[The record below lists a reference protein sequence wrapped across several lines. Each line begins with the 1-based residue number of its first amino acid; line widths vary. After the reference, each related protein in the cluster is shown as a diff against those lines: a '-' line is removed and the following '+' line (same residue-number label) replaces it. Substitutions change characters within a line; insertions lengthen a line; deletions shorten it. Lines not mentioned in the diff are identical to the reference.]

1 MVSRNLFLFLLSSSF
16 GLGAYAD
23 ELINLSHVQ
32 TVRSAGIPKDSRQAA
47 RLLPVREG
55 SLYPH
60 LRKRD
65 GDLSV
70 LHLRDSVV
78 LHYGGIIEN
87 ERTHLANVTVQKPD
101 PDHPLILLEDMD
113 KLTQSIKCT
122 GDKMA
127 LEFKDKTAMDYA
139 IKQWDWVNDKTPDY
153 FYLITFH
160 QHEGCG
166 EVNDR
171 SSYKISAVAYDEST
185 LTTTLT
191 REQAS
196 WDETAQLFQLQV
208 STLEAP
214 LRTTRRE
221 IARRQLAELA
231 NRNAATLGLAVAACN
246 IVPLATFLVE
256 ECEPYKADPVKAFAT
271 AGKEAIG
278 AFRSKVAELLPAGSN
293 SLDGTIPAPWT
304 FNWGNEN
311 DETTILHFLGS
322 FDAFDY
328 ESKIACVGCYVK
340 SNPTLNM
347 KITRVKESVDID
359 FLFQPN
365 FKTKLNIAYQGTLEY
380 GNDING
386 VAEGINAVLEGF
398 IVGEF
403 LSFLPDVANGPGTSI
418 SVKGEVDMNFGFE
431 LDTGKGGIALHIGDE
446 ISASTPGWETF
457 SIKPIGEVRTMA
469 ATMEVSPYVRLGI
482 GLGFE
487 MLKGVFKR
495 GAFIG
500 LEAKHTWKA
509 VVGLKPNEEPEEPG
523 EEPEVSPCGNVAGIG
538 FEEGSTVDIVY
549 NVVIDPITKFV
560 IENVVG
566 FLGFKLPKTQGT
578 IVKISEPEPKRRCIP
593 FSKTK
598 LEIPPR
604 PQNQDLIQE
613 IKRHKINALKGASL
627 SVRGKD
633 GQMIKYRYEDLKCKD
648 GNTRLL
654 PFNEET
660 GGALF
665 AWCDGRAERDAIDE
679 QCSFRDFGCN
689 QQKASELKEEPAN
702 QFETV
707 GA

>member
-1 MVSRNLFLFLLSSSF
+1 MVSGNLFLFLLSSSL
-16 GLGAYAD
+16 GIGAYAD
-23 ELINLSHVQ
+23 QLINLSHVQ
-32 TVRSAGIPKDSRQAA
+32 TVRSAGTPKDSRQAA

-113 KLTQSIKCT
+113 KLTESIKCT

-139 IKQWDWVNDKTPDY
+139 MKQWDWVNEKTPDY

-166 EVNDR
+166 EVSDR
-171 SSYKISAVAYDEST
+171 SSYKISAVAYDDST

-191 REQAS
+191 REPAS

-208 STLEAP
+208 STLPAP
-214 LRTTRRE
+214 ERPSE
-221 IARRQLAELA
+221 IAKRQLADLIKQ
-231 NRNAATLGLAVAACN
+231 NPATLGLAVAACN
-246 IVPLATFLVE
+246 IVPLASLLVE
-256 ECEPYKADPVKAFAT
+256 ECEPYKVDPAKAFAA
-271 AGKEAIG
+271 AGKEALG
-278 AFRSKVAELLPAGSN
+278 EFRSKIAELIPAGQN
-293 SLDGTIPAPWT
+293 VLDGTIPAPWT

-311 DETTILHFLGS
+311 DNTTILHFLGS

-328 ESKIACVGCYVK
+328 ESKIACMGCYVK

-347 KITRVKESVDID
+347 KISRVRESVDID
-359 FLFQPN
+359 FTFQPN
-365 FKTKLNIAYQGTLEY
+365 FKTKLDIAYQGTLEY

-386 VAEGINAVLEGF
+386 VAEGINGVLEAF

-403 LSFLPDVANGPGTSI
+403 LSFLPDVANGPGTAVTI
-418 SVKGEVDMNFGFE
+418 KGEVDMDFGFE

-446 ISASTPGWETF
+446 ISASTPGWDTF

-469 ATMEVSPYVRLGI
+469 ATMEVSPYVRLGF
-482 GLGFE
+482 GLGFD

-495 GAFIG
+495 GVFIG

-509 VVGLKPNEEPEEPG
+509 VVGLKPNGEPEEPG
-523 EEPEVSPCGNVAGIG
+523 DEPELSPCGDVAGIG
-538 FEEGSTVDIVY
+538 FEEGSSVNIVY

-560 IENVVG
+560 LENVVG
-566 FLGFKLPKTQGT
+566 FLGFKLPKTDGT

-593 FSKTK
+593 FSKRK
-598 LEIPPR
+598 VEIPPR
-604 PQNQDLIQE
+604 PEARDIIKA
-613 IKRHKINALKGASL
+613 IKREKINARKGASL
-627 SVRGKD
+627 SIRAQNGD
-633 GQMIKYRYEDLKCKD
+633 MIQYRLEEFRCKD
-648 GNTRLL
+648 GSSHLL
-654 PFNEET
+654 PFNQLT

-665 AWCDGRAERDAIDE
+665 SWCDGREELTPLEMELKCSYRSFNCNVLKAED
-679 QCSFRDFGCN
+679 
-689 QQKASELKEEPAN
+689 KKEEPAN
-702 QFETV
+702 QYGEPI
-707 GA
+707 